1 MILHPDEQ
9 QALDEISSDLA
20 AAEPRLAGMLGIFTR
35 LTAAEGDPPDEN
47 LILASRPVARAPRR
61 PGARRTPGRPR
72 IFLPI
77 ALLVILVVG
86 VVGVVL
92 GLRSQGSCATGH
104 SAAAAAPGA
113 KAAACRGS
121 STPARSPAATPAAGP
136 G

>member
-20 AAEPRLAGMLGIFTR
+20 AAEPRLAAMLGIFTR
-35 LTAAEGDPPDEN
+35 LTAGEGDPPDED

-61 PGARRTPGRPR
+61 PGARRMPGRPR

-86 VVGVVL
+86 VVL
-92 GLRSQGSCATGH
+92 GLRSQGSCATRH

-113 KAAACRGS
+113 RAAACRGS